1 MQKSDT
7 MPIWVYLAFSSISTR
22 KGAVSLI
29 GACIVFSLY
38 CVPWASIFAGR
49 DWIERVFLIKN
60 WSWFAMM
67 IPVIFWYWISLRW
80 VDKHSGW
87 AGNVQEKS

>member
-1 MQKSDT
+1 
-7 MPIWVYLAFSSISTR
+7 
-22 KGAVSLI
+22 
-29 GACIVFSLY
+29 
-38 CVPWASIFAGR
+38 
-49 DWIERVFLIKN
+49 
-60 WSWFAMM
+60 MM